1 MPKKTPTHM
10 IVSDMYGIASRMD
23 SSGGWLEDD
32 VSALSVLID
41 EWNDEPTAGN
51 LVGVLSLLYRDLGN
65 IAGILHMDSNNLMR
79 ILEQIP
85 GNEKE

>member
-1 MPKKTPTHM
+1 MAKKTPTHM
-10 IVSDMYGIASRMD
+10 IVSDMYDIADRMD
-23 SSGGWLEDD
+23 SSGEWLEND
-32 VSALSVLID
+32 VSTLSVLID
-41 EWNDEPTAGN
+41 EWNDEPEAGN

-65 IAGILHMDSNNLMR
+65 IAALLHMDSNNLMR